1 MKNITLLSVIL
12 KKFHWWGSVFFIG
25 LHKSKNLATST
36 HIIIIIIIK
45 IIIII
50 IIIIIME
57 KYNIT
62 LLSVIL
68 KKFTDE
74 GVFFIWLH
82 KSKYL
87 ATSISII
94 IIMEKYKLDSQHTIM
109 RFSTY

>member
-25 LHKSKNLATST
+25 LHKSKYLTTST
-36 HIIIIIIIK
+36 HIL
-45 IIIII
+45 IIII

-62 LLSVIL
+62 LLSAIL

-74 GVFFIWLH
+74 GVFFYMTAQIQILSYFH
-82 KSKYL
+82 KHNNNNGKV
-87 ATSISII
+87 
-94 IIMEKYKLDSQHTIM
+94 
-109 RFSTY
+109 